1 MKFSGAA
8 GRLGMNSY
16 YCRTKFSGVAERL
29 GMSGYDTSADAIVNN
44 VLVRNGNVYRK
55 TDAIKLIAGH

>member
-1 MKFSGAA
+1 
-8 GRLGMNSY
+8 MNSY